1 MKEFEKFSQ
10 PMQNMGNS
18 VDRALDDK
26 GKKPSQFEVTP
37 DISHK
42 HDAEVLVDKP
52 SVPAEKPQPNTPKKV
67 PFD

>member
-18 VDRALDDK
+18 VDRVLDDK

-37 DISHK
+37 DKSHK

-52 SVPAEKPQPNTPKKV
+52 SVSAEKPQPSTPKKI